1 MEEVAPVPD
10 VPGKLGSLII
20 SLDGE
25 LVSSEGELEGESSV
39 AATIYGMLQDA
50 NVLIAASVS
59 EPFRRISITQGD
71 VVFIATVS
79 RGHIYVIKK
88 YA

>member
-1 MEEVAPVPD
+1 VPD
-10 VPGKLGSLII
+10 VPGKLGSMII
-20 SLDGE
+20 SLDGT
-25 LVSSEGELEGESSV
+25 LVSSDGELSEDNTIAS
-39 AATIYGMLQDA
+39 TIYAMLQDA
-50 NVLIAASVS
+50 NVLIAASVA